1 MLNAPL
7 PSSAAGDQALFHAVS
22 APLDAMGKAKFFL
35 GEEGK
40 GAHMK
45 LVVNM
50 VGAERKRTLCA
61 CLHCRMLCVYSAA
74 RRGRF
79 GTWTSYWWSV

>member
-1 MLNAPL
+1 M
-7 PSSAAGDQALFHAVS
+7 S

-35 GEEGK
+35 GEEGN

-50 VGAERKRTLCA
+50 VRQQTTACRVPAPVAE
-61 CLHCRMLCVYSAA
+61 
-74 RRGRF
+74 
-79 GTWTSYWWSV
+79 